1 MLSVPRH
8 TTLPSGLA
16 PGATGSVS
24 AKRLPSPQSTDAIR
38 FLGKYAPLLCLVLS
52 LSIFCGCHS
61 SPWSSQKTVLGLPA
75 PGGALANAPNPPAPS
90 VSPDDFRTDEAELRR
105 VMTEARQIGADN
117 PALAAPLLAELQ
129 ASDPSLWPL
138 VVESYRARLAYGEHL
153 REREALATGRPHRP
167 PHVEDPAQSVADS
180 PAQSDPLSPW
190 TEPRVA
196 RLPTADSTLLI
207 RAPETTVLD
216 GQTGAAS
223 GYPIDYP
230 HPSWPLDAGTAPDN
244 NNDNNGS
251 PPPTSIPVQSAPS
264 TSPSASGDQLGA
276 GIIRASHETPIANDP
291 NAAASD
297 DWQALL
303 DEAIRRLDARLSGSS
318 TADPSAV
325 AQRARLELLRLA
337 AGRSEAASS
346 SPSES
351 DPWTARFWAS
361 ETALLRTLLEGDGAE
376 LSGERLGEAH
386 RHLRRAADSL
396 AEAAPLEV
404 HNPAFCR
411 AIDGFG
417 SIKRFETYVF
427 RPGQRVLLYAEVEN
441 FRAEPTPRGYHTSLQ
456 SRYTIVDRAGKQID
470 RNEAIATE
478 EYCANQRRDFFLGCD
493 FRLPR
498 QIRPGPYTL
507 TLAVEDRKTGKT
519 AETKIEFT
527 IE

>member
-1 MLSVPRH
+1 MTCP
-8 TTLPSGLA
+8 P
-16 PGATGSVS
+16 AT
-24 AKRLPSPQSTDAIR
+24 RLPSRLIS
-38 FLGKYAPLLCLVLS
+38 LGKYRPLPCLLLT

-75 PGGALANAPNPPAPS
+75 PGGALANAANPPSPT
-90 VSPDDFRTDEAELRR
+90 VSPDEFRTDEAELRR
-105 VMTEARQIGADN
+105 VMAEARQIGADN
-117 PALAAPLLAELQ
+117 PTLAAPLLAELQ

-138 VVESYRARLAYGEHL
+138 VVESYRARLAYGEQL
-153 REREALATGRPHRP
+153 REREALASRHPHRP
-167 PHVEDPAQSVADS
+167 PHVEGPAPSVADS
-180 PAQSDPLSPW
+180 SAQSDPMSPW

-196 RLPTADSTLLI
+196 RLPTADSTLLV
-207 RAPETTVLD
+207 RTPEAMVLD
-216 GQTGAAS
+216 GSTGTAS

-230 HPSWPLDAGTAPDN
+230 HPSWPFDAGSPLPIN
-244 NNDNNGS
+244 NNS
-251 PPPTSIPVQSAPS
+251 PPPPTSVPAQSAPS
-264 TSPSASGDQLGA
+264 TSPPAGGNQVGE
-276 GIIRASHETPIANDP
+276 GIIRASHESPIDNRP
-291 NAAASD
+291 NVTTGE
-297 DWQALL
+297 DWQTLL
-303 DEAIRRLDARLSGSS
+303 DEAIRRLDARLNAASPADSS
-318 TADPSAV
+318 VV

-361 ETALLRTLLEGDGAE
+361 EAALLRTLLEGDGAE
-376 LSGERLGEAH
+376 LSDERLGEAH

-396 AEAAPLEV
+396 AEASPLAV

-417 SIKRFETYVF
+417 SIKRFETYAF

-441 FRAEPTPRGYHTSLQ
+441 FRAEPTPRGYHTSLE

-507 TLAVEDRKTGKT
+507 VLAVEDQKTGKT